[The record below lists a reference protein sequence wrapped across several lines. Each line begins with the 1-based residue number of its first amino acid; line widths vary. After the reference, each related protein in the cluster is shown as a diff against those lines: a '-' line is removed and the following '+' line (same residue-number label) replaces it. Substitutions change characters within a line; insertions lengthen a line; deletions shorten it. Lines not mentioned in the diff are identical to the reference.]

1 MSAVLVKGIII
12 SLSLAAAVGIAL
24 QSPEVKEWLEEQ
36 RRRLAELLRNVSEG
50 LDPQTRRE
58 AEAFAYEGL
67 MPTPQEREGI
77 VNATAVATG
86 RETEDTATARRMNR
100 QSSSNPIDAEER
112 RRLGREYLAKR
123 NQELLDMRKKRES
136 EQAPSPE
143 IESTMET
150 GIINEKEPMTIREK
164 SNSVGSFDHLIHEDG
179 SLRMDEKR
187 VPLTPGSPVEVP
199 AYVESVK
206 APVAVRAL
214 EAGYAFGNPFADEF
228 AMSDDLQDRS
238 VTPKPPVPP
247 KIAIG
252 SQSPAITPVQAAADV
267 VEDPPEQSPSDLP
280 EQATQDLSYDEQ
292 LARALSISLAES
304 EAAARSTI
312 RRTTS
317 EQEDFER
324 AIAESLRE
332 ATRQAANDTPT
343 REAPSGDQHSSVGP
357 LVDLS
362 HNDAPPKSN
371 NPFRQRS
378 EDDDL
383 YSLTPAPTGA
393 RAGPSMS
400 NNRAQYPDI
409 AKFLSALQSPTQDST
424 KYDFPDVPTGT
435 LRSPSGSLAP
445 ATPQAHTED
454 NFPPAPAAVRP
465 SPPVSATLSPS
476 LPPQDALST
485 AYHTESEADEFASLP
500 DTSSQSEGSLVEVED
515 VDIESMSD
523 DDDGI
528 HTPRSWSEVGSDVG
542 DSERSESEAGDLVR
556 V

>member
-67 MPTPQEREGI
+67 IPTPQEREGI
-77 VNATAVATG
+77 ANATAVATG
-86 RETEDTATARRMNR
+86 RETEDNATARRMNR

-123 NQELLDMRKKRES
+123 NQELLDMRKKREYGKATS
-136 EQAPSPE
+136 VEA
-143 IESTMET
+143 ESTMET
-150 GIINEKEPMTIREK
+150 GIISEKEPLAIREK
-164 SNSVGSFDHLIHEDG
+164 SNSVDSFDHLIHEDG

-187 VPLTPGSPVEVP
+187 VALAPGSPVEVA
-199 AYVESVK
+199 AYVDAVK

-247 KIAIG
+247 KSAIG
-252 SQSPAITPVQAAADV
+252 SQSPAMFPVQAAADV

-280 EQATQDLSYDEQ
+280 EQAAQDLSYDEQ

-304 EAAARSTI
+304 EAAARSTV

-332 ATRQAANDTPT
+332 ATREAANDASA
-343 REAPSGDQHSSVGP
+343 RETSSEDRVSSIGP
-357 LVDLS
+357 LLDLS
-362 HNDAPPKSN
+362 SNDAQPKSN
-371 NPFRQRS
+371 NPFRQRM

-400 NNRAQYPDI
+400 NNQAQYPDI
-409 AKFLSALQSPTQDST
+409 AKFLSALQSSTQGPS
-424 KYDFPDVPTGT
+424 KYEFPDVPTGA
-435 LRSPSGSLAP
+435 LKSPSGSSVP
-445 ATPQAHTED
+445 VTPQAHPEG
-454 NFPPAPAAVRP
+454 NLSPAPHAVRP
-465 SPPVSATLSPS
+465 SSSTSGTLSPS

-485 AYHTESEADEFASLP
+485 GYHTESEADEFASLP
-500 DTSSQSEGSLVEVED
+500 DTSSHSEGSLVEVED

-528 HTPRSWSEVGSDVG
+528 HTPTSWSEIGSDVG
-542 DSERSESEAGDLVR
+542 DSERSESEAGDVVR